1 MIADVVVRQADRQT
15 SSRSRVISAT
25 HWFAATLHTVARVV
39 LALMALIAAILW
51 FISARIEVPDN
62 IDTIVRRL
70 QRIGF
75 WNGWASVFSCI
86 AALFGALDVFLTMI
100 ETIK

>member
-25 HWFAATLHTVARVV
+25 HWFAADTVARVV

-51 FISARIEVPDN
+51 FVSARIEVPDN

>member
-1 MIADVVVRQADRQT
+1 MADLN
-15 SSRSRVISAT
+15 
-25 HWFAATLHTVARVV
+25 TLHTVARVV

-70 QRIGF
+70 RRIGF

-86 AALFGALDVFLTMI
+86 AALFGTLDVFLTMI

>member
-1 MIADVVVRQADRQT
+1 MADLN
-15 SSRSRVISAT
+15 
-25 HWFAATLHTVARVV
+25 TLHTVARVV

-51 FISARIEVPDN
+51 FVSARIEVPDN

-75 WNGWASVFSCI
+75 WKDGLPYFPVSLPYSGRWMSF
-86 AALFGALDVFLTMI
+86 
-100 ETIK
+100 

>member
-1 MIADVVVRQADRQT
+1 MADLN
-15 SSRSRVISAT
+15 
-25 HWFAATLHTVARVV
+25 TLHTVARVV

-62 IDTIVRRL
+62 IDTIVRGL

>member
-1 MIADVVVRQADRQT
+1 MARNLSNALVRRCGKVGEKIMADLN
-15 SSRSRVISAT
+15 
-25 HWFAATLHTVARVV
+25 TLHTVARVV

-51 FISARIEVPDN
+51 FISARIEVPHN